1 MVSPAATA
9 QPTPHMM
16 RGGAKVYVA
25 DLVHKYSQPIYW
37 YTLIAIAIAITFV
50 KEIPIAI
57 RSQAGTTLGRLFLF
71 VLTIAIGHFY
81 CWTSG
86 LLMAVLALLLLSMSP
101 RLAREGFENVTSLK
115 LVTNSDRWFVE
126 KVLKEHPVAFEEE
139 DVRTQAIQDSSNSS
153 RSTTTQGGASGGPS
167 SK

>member
-1 MVSPAATA
+1 MVHP
-9 QPTPHMM
+9 PTTPQVM

-25 DLVHKYSQPIYW
+25 DLVKKYSQPIYW
-37 YTLIAIAIAITFV
+37 YSLVGIAVAITFV
-50 KEIPIAI
+50 KEIPISV
-57 RSQAGTTLGRLFLF
+57 RGQAGTPLGRLFLF
-71 VLTIAIGHFY
+71 LLTIAIGQYY

-86 LLMAVLALLLLSMSP
+86 LLMAILSLLLLSMSP
-101 RLAREGFENVTSLK
+101 RRSREGFQGGGPSLK

-126 KVLKEHPVAFEEE
+126 KVLKENPIAFEEE

-153 RSTTTQGGASGGPS
+153 RSTAGQGG